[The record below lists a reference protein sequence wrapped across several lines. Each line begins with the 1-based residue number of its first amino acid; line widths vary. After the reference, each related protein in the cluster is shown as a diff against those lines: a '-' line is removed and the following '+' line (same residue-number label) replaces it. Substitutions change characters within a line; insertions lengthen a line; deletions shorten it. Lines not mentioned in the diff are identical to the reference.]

1 MDMGAPLSKEV
12 QLISLHTVTKGY
24 WGECG
29 QRGGYFEMTNIP
41 PRVCALTVLVLVIT
55 FFVLVIIFWL
65 MQTVEEIYKVASI
78 ALSPNV
84 SAQIFVR
91 LFC

>member
-1 MDMGAPLSKEV
+1 MEHPSKGLSPGRLGFGNNV
-12 QLISLHTVTKGY
+12 
-24 WGECG
+24 
-29 QRGGYFEMTNIP
+29 
-41 PRVCALTVLVLVIT
+41 